1 MARRKVLAKKFK
13 PTAGMIVDR
22 NLIALERKDA
32 VMDLY
37 RKRYRAHEIAKI
49 LGLDLRVVDG
59 DIQAYLAQVEKD
71 GIENAA
77 IVRTRELL
85 DLDQLEREAIERLE
99 RLKNNPHQGSRWAE
113 IVLACKDRRSKLI
126 GLDAEQKFEVK
137 HNVNL
142 VTKEQRDAIYYAA
155 LGGREPVITVGD
167 EGKKKVEYRPLDQP
181 ELLEKVAAEEE
192 EQEELDPAIMEPT
205 EREMLA
211 GVLDAAYDIN
221 SIDVDNP
228 DN

>member
-1 MARRKVLAKKFK
+1 
-13 PTAGMIVDR
+13 
-22 NLIALERKDA
+22 
-32 VMDLY
+32 
-37 RKRYRAHEIAKI
+37 
-49 LGLDLRVVDG
+49 
-59 DIQAYLAQVEKD
+59 
-71 GIENAA
+71 
-77 IVRTRELL
+77 
-85 DLDQLEREAIERLE
+85 
-99 RLKNNPHQGSRWAE
+99 
-113 IVLACKDRRSKLI
+113 
-126 GLDAEQKFEVK
+126 
-137 HNVNL
+137 
-142 VTKEQRDAIYYAA
+142 
-155 LGGREPVITVGD
+155 VITVGD